1 MNHNI
6 CFRLPSYDDPPARSG
21 ARGESWRS
29 HQLRHG
35 LHHRLPPGLNR
46 VTLWDRARDRASSA
60 SASNT
65 DGTGSEGR
73 QRERERVRHN
83 AEIQGE
89 EGASDE
95 PRGDASSSSAGPR
108 PPSSQT
114 ADPAAPSTSSGATGD
129 QEQNQDIVR
138 LSSHI
143 ERMQRICRQSLSSL
157 GTVPMATQ
165 RRQVVRLQAIRRML
179 EDLQRQIRSLRDASY
194 RELDRRARM
203 EVGRRERERQLTA
216 QPSQAAQAQAQSQTG
231 GNATRTTTTLTDSR
245 GGSSAATAAA
255 ARLRQRSTAVLS
267 RIAAGGS
274 HAHSRHRVPLVRR
287 GGGGGRISPGSG
299 AGRTSPGGARSARSA
314 AVPRYEFS
322 NEV

>member
-1 MNHNI
+1 M
-6 CFRLPSYDDPPARSG
+6 
-21 ARGESWRS
+21 
-29 HQLRHG
+29 
-35 LHHRLPPGLNR
+35 
-46 VTLWDRARDRASSA
+46 
-60 SASNT
+60 
-65 DGTGSEGR
+65 
-73 QRERERVRHN
+73 RHN

-95 PRGDASSSSAGPR
+95 PRGDASSFSTAPR
-108 PPSSQT
+108 SQT

-129 QEQNQDIVR
+129 PEQNQDIVR

-203 EVGRRERERQLTA
+203 EVGRRERERQQL
-216 QPSQAAQAQAQSQTG
+216 AQSTQGAHAQQTG
-231 GNATRTTTTLTDSR
+231 AGNATRTTTTLTDSR
-245 GGSSAATAAA
+245 SSSAATAAA

-274 HAHSRHRVPLVRR
+274 HAHSRHRVPLSRR
-287 GGGGGRISPGSG
+287 GGGGAGGRISPGSG

-314 AVPRYEFS
+314 AVPRYAF
-322 NEV
+322 NNKVLIRT

>member
-1 MNHNI
+1 M
-6 CFRLPSYDDPPARSG
+6 
-21 ARGESWRS
+21 
-29 HQLRHG
+29 
-35 LHHRLPPGLNR
+35 
-46 VTLWDRARDRASSA
+46 
-60 SASNT
+60 
-65 DGTGSEGR
+65 
-73 QRERERVRHN
+73 RHN

-95 PRGDASSSSAGPR
+95 PRGDASSSSTAPR
-108 PPSSQT
+108 SQT

-129 QEQNQDIVR
+129 PEQNQDIVR

-203 EVGRRERERQLTA
+203 EVGRRERERQQL
-216 QPSQAAQAQAQSQTG
+216 AQSQSQGAHAQQTG
-231 GNATRTTTTLTDSR
+231 AGNATRTTTTLTDSR
-245 GGSSAATAAA
+245 SSSAATAAA

-274 HAHSRHRVPLVRR
+274 HAHSRHRVPLSRR
-287 GGGGGRISPGSG
+287 GGGGAGGRISPGSG
-299 AGRTSPGGARSARSA
+299 AGRTSPGGARGARSA
-314 AVPRYEFS
+314 AVPRYGIQ
-322 NEV
+322 